1 MEWAW
6 TSAENERSR
15 VVNLAIEQLRA
26 DSNANVQRMMN
37 DYNSSLGFGQ
47 LIGTFL
53 TAGSSS
59 VVGSLLGL

>member
-1 MEWAW
+1 MDIC
-6 TSAENERSR
+6 R
-15 VVNLAIEQLRA
+15 EQLRA